1 MSTPEPVPWIDF
13 LPQQYRQQRKERR
26 HRWRWQ
32 VVAVIVVGLG
42 LGSVLW
48 QHWTTRQL
56 DHQLQSCRHQLQL
69 CQQQAQ
75 VVQQYQQHLAQA
87 QAQAALL
94 AFLAHRWSRA
104 RVLDH
109 LLSHLPQ
116 KVRLES
122 VSLGFQTFRSARA
135 TVESPRPG
143 PSGSRAD
150 KAPEDPYVS
159 HLLRLAS
166 QQQARRL
173 TLVVQGTTDHYQN
186 IHELLHHLQTIP
198 VLEQLQLQ
206 QVESTSEGDLSF
218 TIQGVFRAWES
229 VDETLELLG
238 SSSANSARLGR

>member
-1 MSTPEPVPWIDF
+1 M
-13 LPQQYRQQRKERR
+13 
-26 HRWRWQ
+26 
-32 VVAVIVVGLG
+32 
-42 LGSVLW
+42 
-48 QHWTTRQL
+48 
-56 DHQLQSCRHQLQL
+56 
-69 CQQQAQ
+69 
-75 VVQQYQQHLAQA
+75 VQQYQQHLAQA

-109 LLSHLPQ
+109 LLSRLPQ

-122 VSLGFQTFRSARA
+122 VSLGFQTFRSAQA
-135 TVESPRPG
+135 AGESRPRPN
-143 PSGSRAD
+143 GSRAD
-150 KAPEDPYVS
+150 QVPEDPYVS
-159 HLLRLAS
+159 NLLRLAS

-173 TLVVQGTTDHYQN
+173 TLVVQGTTDHYQH

-238 SSSANSARLGR
+238 LSSAHSARLGR